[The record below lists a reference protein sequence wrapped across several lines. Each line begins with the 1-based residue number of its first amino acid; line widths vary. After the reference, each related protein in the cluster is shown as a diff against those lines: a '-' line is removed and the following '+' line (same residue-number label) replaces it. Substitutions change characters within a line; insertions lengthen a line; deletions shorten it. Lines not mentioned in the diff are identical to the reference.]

1 MDRGGYRRLKDTDH
15 FKFSSDLAGEHVG
28 LLWITVTKKRVKKLF
43 IISLCVEIP
52 YIWQVK
58 TESPLKI

>member
-1 MDRGGYRRLKDTDH
+1 MDRRGHRRLKDTDH
-15 FKFSSDLAGEHVG
+15 FKFSSDLTGEHVG
-28 LLWITVTKKRVKKLF
+28 FLWITVTKKRVKKIF
-43 IISLCVEIP
+43 IISPCVEIT